1 MNNKVYDPKEVVSN
15 YALQYIKNN
24 KIIGIGTGKTVRKLI
39 ELIIKNNMIND
50 KLYVTSS
57 IDSDIEISK
66 NGGIVISL
74 YNGNIPDIYIDSFD
88 YLIPVNHSYVMIKGG
103 GGALL
108 REKLLAYFANKKVF
122 IGEISKIKKSFPIK
136 IPIEIVP
143 VSLSYI
149 SNKLKEL
156 NYNAEIREGNGK
168 IGPIIS
174 DNGNI
179 IVDITINSYTDL
191 CELDSKLK
199 DIPGIIETGIFC
211 DKLYDEII
219 IGNENG
225 RLEIIKKSRNGN

>member
-1 MNNKVYDPKEVVSN
+1 VYDPKEVVSN
-15 YALQYIKNN
+15 YALQYIENK

-39 ELIIKNNMIND
+39 ELIIKNNIINN

-57 IDSDIEISK
+57 IDSELEISK

-88 YLIPVNHSYVMIKGG
+88 YLLPINNSYVMIKGG

-108 REKLLAYFANKKVF
+108 REKLLAYFANERLF
-122 IGEISKIKKSFPIK
+122 IGEQSKIKKIFPIK

-149 SNKLKEL
+149 INKLKNCKYEV
-156 NYNAEIREGNGK
+156 EIRESNGK
-168 IGPIIS
+168 IGPIMS

-179 IVDITINSYTDL
+179 ILDITVNSQTDL

-211 DKLYDEII
+211 DKLFDEII
-219 IGNENG
+219 IGNNDG
-225 RLEIIKKSRNGN
+225 RIEIIKKGRNSN

>member
-1 MNNKVYDPKEVVSN
+1 MYDPKEVVSN
-15 YALQYIKNN
+15 YALQYIENK
-24 KIIGIGTGKTVRKLI
+24 KIIGIGTGRTVRKLI
-39 ELIIKNNMIND
+39 ELIIKNNIINN

-57 IDSDIEISK
+57 IDSELEISK
-66 NGGIVISL
+66 NGGTVISL

-88 YLIPVNHSYVMIKGG
+88 YLVPVNDSYIMIKGG

-108 REKLLAYFANKKVF
+108 REKLLAYFANERVF
-122 IGEISKIKKSFPIK
+122 IGEQSKIKNSFPIK

-143 VSLSYI
+143 VSLSYVI
-149 SNKLKEL
+149 NKLKSYK
-156 NYNAEIREGNGK
+156 YNIEIRESNGK

-179 IVDITINSYTDL
+179 ILDMSVNGKADL

-219 IGNENG
+219 IGNNDG
-225 RLEIIKKSRNGN
+225 RIEIIKKSRNSN